1 MLKKRDRGKKAT
13 MGIKSGSIKERR
25 FGEQEVG
32 GIEGLE
38 LLEEWKRNERK
49 RKREEAGLP
58 ELGTDEDD
66 SDEDEE
72 EEGKG
77 WENWDAESD
86 ASDDSG
92 GWINVESD
100 AEIEISD
107 SEDDKPNPK
116 KAKLDAKVAKE
127 EEKENE
133 DKALE
138 QKISKL
144 ATTKILTPADL
155 AKLQELRLEASLDK
169 AMGKSSK
176 SQAQRLKEIADRHAD
191 DALTA
196 DQIEGFSKL
205 RKSTKE
211 EMIALAREGKGELA
225 RESSQGTAKGEVARK
240 S

>member
-1 MLKKRDRGKKAT
+1 
-13 MGIKSGSIKERR
+13 MG
-25 FGEQEVG
+25 
-32 GIEGLE
+32 
-38 LLEEWKRNERK
+38 
-49 RKREEAGLP
+49 
-58 ELGTDEDD
+58 
-66 SDEDEE
+66 DEDEE

-211 EMIALAREGKGELA
+211 EMIALAREGKGERGETQEYA
-225 RESSQGTAKGEVARK
+225 SFEETEKGFRRQEYYEQGEGPEEEFPDDTWEGEVQAEEESGPNEESAARAHRK
-240 S
+240 E